1 MSANLE
7 NQQWSQVWKR
17 SIPIPIPKKGS
28 TKECSNHWTVAL
40 ISHAHKVMLKI
51 LKLGFTST
59 WIENL
64 QMFKLGLEVRGTRD
78 QIDNI
83 RWIMEKA
90 REFQKNTYLFHWLH

>member
-17 SIPIPIPKKGS
+17 SIPIQIPKKGS
-28 TKECSNHWTVAL
+28 TKEGSNHWTVAL
-40 ISHAHKVMLKI
+40 ISHANKVMLKI
-51 LKLGFTST
+51 PKLGFTST

-64 QMFKLGLEVRGTRD
+64 QVFKLDLDVRGARD

-83 RWIMEKA
+83 RWIMENA
-90 REFQKNTYLFHWLH
+90 REFQKNTYLFHWH